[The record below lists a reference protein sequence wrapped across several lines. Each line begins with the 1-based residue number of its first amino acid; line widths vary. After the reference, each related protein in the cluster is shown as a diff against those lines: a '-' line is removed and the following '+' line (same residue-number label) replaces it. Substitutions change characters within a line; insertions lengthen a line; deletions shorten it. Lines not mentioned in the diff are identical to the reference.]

1 MIRGE
6 AGGQK
11 RSPALLT
18 VVTPGP
24 GKEPGR
30 LASSR
35 SSARSPRPIK
45 LLNRVLPLRP
55 LSALPDDRLLELTRA
70 GSERAFEALAIR
82 HRRQL
87 LIYAERM
94 LGAENRA
101 EDAVQQ
107 ALLQAWMALRGGAD
121 VRETRPWLY
130 RIVHN
135 CAVSII
141 RRPRHDTVELSEQ
154 LDAAAAEPGH
164 ESRLVLGEIFA
175 SLASMPEP
183 QRDAIVMTAIAGR
196 SHEEAAAALG
206 LTDGAV
212 RGLVYRARSALR
224 HAAAAVFPA
233 GLWNW
238 LGRRQPLG
246 GDVADA
252 TGVAGAAG
260 SAGLA
265 AAVVKGGA
273 IMATAGVIA
282 GAGPGLLNTAG
293 PPPHSSRAA
302 HHSFASVPT
311 TPSVVTRA
319 LNGRPRATPAG
330 AMGISIVI
338 HHGGGNHDRH
348 SRGSGER
355 RGGSGQSGSAR
366 RREAEHHSG
375 GSQDSGGSGRG
386 PGPSSNGGSGD
397 AGTSGSS
404 GGSGSSGTSGGDGG
418 DGGGQRSSG
427 GGSSGSLDGSGK
439 SGSDGGS
446 SGGPSVNTAS
456 TSSPAPTGTGTSDGG
471 GSTSDGGS
479 STSASTSGTTTSGS
493 GSSTSVSGSTSDGGS
508 SSTSSGTSGGSGD
521 TVSGSDGGGGS

>member
-6 AGGQK
+6 AGGHE

-18 VVTPGP
+18 VVSPGA
-24 GKEPGR
+24 GKEPGGK
-30 LASSR
+30 ASSR

-107 ALLQAWMALRGGAD
+107 ALLQAWIALQGGAE

-141 RRPRHDTVELSEQ
+141 RRPRHETVELSEQ
-154 LDAAAAEPGH
+154 LDAAAADAGH

-175 SLASMPEP
+175 RLASMPEP

-224 HAAAAVFPA
+224 HAAAAVLPA

-238 LGRRQPLG
+238 LGRRQSLG

-252 TGVAGAAG
+252 AGVAGAAG

-273 IMATAGVIA
+273 IVATAGVIA
-282 GAGPGLLNTAG
+282 GAGHGLLNTSA
-293 PPPHSSRAA
+293 PPPHASRTT
-302 HHSFASVPT
+302 HHSFVSGPT
-311 TPSVVTRA
+311 TARAVTRP

-330 AMGISIVI
+330 AMGIGIVT

-348 SRGSGER
+348 SRGSGED
-355 RGGSGQSGSAR
+355 RGGSAQSGSSR
-366 RREAEHHSG
+366 GSEAEHHG
-375 GSQDSGGSGRG
+375 GGSGDGRGSSGG

-404 GGSGSSGTSGGDGG
+404 GGSGSSGSSGRDGG

-427 GGSSGSLDGSGK
+427 SGSSASLDGSGK

-446 SGGPSVNTAS
+446 SGGPSVSTAS
-456 TSSPAPTGTGTSDGG
+456 TSVPAPTGTGTSDGG
-471 GSTSDGGS
+471 GSSTSDGGG
-479 STSASTSGTTTSGS
+479 STSGGTSGASTSVGSISG
-493 GSSTSVSGSTSDGGS
+493 GSGSTSDGGS
-508 SSTSSGTSGGSGD
+508 TSSGSGTSGGSGD